1 MSGGRR
7 WLQGGLWVRHCQWT
21 LLSPLSSLLSPLSS
35 LLSTLRQKP
44 NTNNGYFSIFTAG
57 SKKTFQKDESSWVRR
72 GEFSIARTLTSLLLF

>member
-7 WLQGGLWVRHCQWT
+7 WLQGGLWVRQCQWT
-21 LLSPLSSLLSPLSS
+21 LLSPLSS

>member
-1 MSGGRR
+1 MRSGGFVNVWREAVPAG
-7 WLQGGLWVRHCQWT
+7 WSVGKTMPVDT
-21 LLSPLSSLLSPLSS
+21 PFSS

>member
-1 MSGGRR
+1 MRSGGFVNVWREAVAAG
-7 WLQGGLWVRHCQWT
+7 WSVGETVPVDT
-21 LLSPLSSLLSPLSS
+21 PFSS